1 LFIQSLNISDDRNR
15 GGRTLALSI
24 IVYLAWLG
32 ITIFYAMKKPFSK
45 IEISAIIF
53 FIFIIDINRSWIT
66 NDELKYITYSN
77 VPLNFTAYII
87 HRTFITPLFIAI
99 GMSSIPRNSSALKK
113 ITAILISSFV
123 LILIKIVLLSFD
135 VVYFHQWNLIYDYLY
150 YVLLHLLGYF
160 ILYCYNSFVLK
171 GAKN

>member
-1 LFIQSLNISDDRNR
+1 M
-15 GGRTLALSI
+15 ALSI
-24 IVYLAWLG
+24 IIYLAWLG

-53 FIFIIDINRSWIT
+53 CIFIIDINRSWIT
-66 NDELKYITYSN
+66 NEELKYITYSN
-77 VPLNFTAYII
+77 APLNYTAYII
-87 HRTFITPLFIAI
+87 HRTFITPLFIVM
-99 GMSSIPRNSSALKK
+99 GMSSIPRNSTVIKK
-113 ITAILISSFV
+113 IAAILISSFV
-123 LILIKIVLLSFD
+123 LVLIKIVLLSFD

-150 YVLLHLLGYF
+150 YVLLHVLGYF

>member
-1 LFIQSLNISDDRNR
+1 M
-15 GGRTLALSI
+15 ALSI

-45 IEISAIIF
+45 VEISAIIF

-66 NDELKYITYSN
+66 NEELKYITYSH
-77 VPLNFTAYII
+77 VPLNYITYII

-99 GMSSIPRNSSALKK
+99 GMSSIPRNSTALKK

-123 LILIKIVLLSFD
+123 QVLIKMVMLSFD
-135 VVYFHQWNLIYDYLY
+135 IVYFHQWNFIYDYLY

-160 ILYCYNSFVLK
+160 IIYCYNSIVLK

>member
-1 LFIQSLNISDDRNR
+1 M
-15 GGRTLALSI
+15 ALSI
-24 IVYLAWLG
+24 IVYIAWLG
-32 ITIFYAMKKPFSK
+32 ITIFYAMKKPFSR
-45 IEISAIIF
+45 IEISTIIF

-66 NDELKYITYSN
+66 NEELKYITYSH
-77 VPLNFTAYII
+77 VPLNYITYII

-99 GMSSIPRNSSALKK
+99 GMSSIPRNSTALKK

-123 LILIKIVLLSFD
+123 QVLIKMVMLSFD
-135 VVYFHQWNLIYDYLY
+135 IVYFHQWNFIYDYLY

-160 ILYCYNSFVLK
+160 IIYCYNSFVLK

>member
-1 LFIQSLNISDDRNR
+1 M
-15 GGRTLALSI
+15 ALSI

-32 ITIFYAMKKPFSK
+32 IAIFYAMKKALSK

-66 NDELKYITYSN
+66 NDELKYITYSH
-77 VPLNFTAYII
+77 VPLNYIAYII
-87 HRTFITPLFIAI
+87 HRTFITPFFIAI
-99 GMSSIPRNSSALKK
+99 GMSSIPRNSTVLRK
-113 ITAILISSFV
+113 ITVILISSFV
-123 LILIKIVLLSFD
+123 QVLIKMVMLSFD
-135 VVYFHQWNLIYDYLY
+135 VVYFHQWNLIYDFLY

>member
-1 LFIQSLNISDDRNR
+1 M
-15 GGRTLALSI
+15 ALSI

-32 ITIFYAMKKPFSK
+32 IAIFYAMKKPFSK
-45 IEISAIIF
+45 LEISAIVF

-66 NDELKYITYSN
+66 NDELKYITYSH
-77 VPLNFTAYII
+77 VPLNYIAYII

-99 GMSSIPRNSSALKK
+99 GMSSIPRNSTVLKK
-113 ITAILISSFV
+113 ISAILIFSFIQV
-123 LILIKIVLLSFD
+123 LIKMVMLSFD
-135 VVYFHQWNLIYDYLY
+135 VVYFHQWNLIYDFLY